1 MRCKRPALLLRPMRA
16 ADVAAVVTLDRLSFA
31 TPWSTSAFRHEVIGS
46 DHSHMLI
53 LERADAPLGQ
63 SERPGWRSL
72 RPRSDGTRFLRPL
85 SDGTRFLQR
94 QSRPQS
100 AGTRSWWRG
109 RAAPAHPAGYGGLWV
124 IEDEGHISTLAVQP
138 SERGQRWGE
147 LILSALMQRALT
159 AGAEYIV
166 LEVRVSNQVA
176 QALYRKYDF
185 ACVGRRRRYYADTE
199 DAYTM
204 RLDMDE
210 AAQAIFQERRAALWR
225 HFAALQGLEDRYT
238 GAPWPEVKPAAP

>member
-1 MRCKRPALLLRPMRA
+1 MRRKRPALLLRPMRA
-16 ADVAAVVTLDRLSFA
+16 ADIAAVVTLDRLSFA

-63 SERPGWRSL
+63 SERLGWR
-72 RPRSDGTRFLRPL
+72 FL
-85 SDGTRFLQR
+85 
-94 QSRPQS
+94 RPQS
-100 AGTRSWWRG
+100 AGTRPWWRG

-210 AAQAIFQERRAALWR
+210 AARAIFQERRAALWR
-225 HFAALQGLEDRYT
+225 HFATRQGLEDRYT
-238 GAPWPEVKPAAP
+238 SAPWPEVKRAAP